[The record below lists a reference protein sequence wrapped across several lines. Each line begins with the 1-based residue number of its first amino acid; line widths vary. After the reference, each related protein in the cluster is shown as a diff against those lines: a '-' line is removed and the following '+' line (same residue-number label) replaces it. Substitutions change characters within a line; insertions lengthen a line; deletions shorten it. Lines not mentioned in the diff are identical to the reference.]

1 MLRVGMI
8 GCGKITEV
16 RHAPE
21 YAENPRC
28 EIAGFYDFVPKRAQ
42 AFARQYGGRAFA
54 SAEELIANVDAV
66 SVCSANRAHAQ
77 DAISALEAGRHV
89 LCEKPMATTLSECEA
104 MVAAAKRANR
114 LLMIGHNQRFNRA
127 HQEARRL
134 IQDGAIG
141 RVLSFHTAFG
151 HSGPENW
158 TGTPNPWF
166 FDKKRAAMGA
176 LADLGIHK
184 TDLIHYLLGEP
195 IVQVAARL
203 KTLDKRFPDGSPIT
217 VEDNALCIYETRSGA
232 VGQMHVSWTFYG
244 EEDNSTRIYGS
255 AGAIRIYDD
264 PEYALI
270 LERRGEKPV
279 RMNPDRMQTNDDQ
292 NAGRRVST
300 GVIDAFVDAIAL
312 NKPTPATGEE
322 ALKAMRVIFAAE
334 ESARTGKTISI
345 NQDE

>member
-1 MLRVGMI
+1 
-8 GCGKITEV
+8 
-16 RHAPE
+16 
-21 YAENPRC
+21 
-28 EIAGFYDFVPKRAQ
+28 
-42 AFARQYGGRAFA
+42 
-54 SAEELIANVDAV
+54 
-66 SVCSANRAHAQ
+66 
-77 DAISALEAGRHV
+77 
-89 LCEKPMATTLSECEA
+89 MATSLAECEA
-104 MVAAAKRANR
+104 MVAAAKKANR

-134 IQDGAIG
+134 IQDGTIG

-166 FDKKRAAMGA
+166 SDKKRAAMGA

-184 TDLIHYLLGEP
+184 TDLIHFLLGEP
-195 IVQVAARL
+195 IVRVSARMT
-203 KTLDKRFPDGSPIT
+203 TLDKHFPDGSPIT

-244 EEDNSTRIYGS
+244 REDNSTRIYGTT
-255 AGAIRIYDD
+255 GEIRLYDD
-264 PEYALI
+264 PDYSLI
-270 LERRGEKPV
+270 LERRGREPM
-279 RMNPDRMQTNDDQ
+279 RLNPDRIQTNDDQ
-292 NAGRRVST
+292 NAGKRVST
-300 GVIDAFVDAIAL
+300 GVIDAFVDAITL

-334 ESARTGKTISI
+334 ESAKTGKTISI

>member
-1 MLRVGMI
+1 MLRVGII

-21 YAENPRC
+21 YSENPRC
-28 EIAGFYDFVPKRAQ
+28 EIGGFYDFVPERAQ
-42 AFARQYGGRAFA
+42 AFAEKYGGRAFESVEA
-54 SAEELIANVDAV
+54 LIESVDAV

-77 DAISALEAGRHV
+77 NTICALEAGRHV
-89 LCEKPMATTLSECEA
+89 LCEKPMATSLAECEA
-104 MVAAAKRANR
+104 MVAAAKKANR

-134 IQDGAIG
+134 IQDGTIG

-184 TDLIHYLLGEP
+184 TDLIHFLLGEP
-195 IVQVAARL
+195 IVRVSARMT
-203 KTLDKRFPDGSPIT
+203 TLDKHFPDGSPIT

-244 EEDNSTRIYGS
+244 REDNSTRIYGTT
-255 AGAIRIYDD
+255 GEIRLYDD
-264 PEYALI
+264 PDYSLI
-270 LERRGEKPV
+270 LECRGREPM
-279 RMNPDRMQTNDDQ
+279 RLNPDRIQTNDDQ
-292 NAGRRVST
+292 NAGKRVST
-300 GVIDAFVDAIAL
+300 GVIDAFVDAITL

-334 ESARTGKTISI
+334 ESAKTGKTISI